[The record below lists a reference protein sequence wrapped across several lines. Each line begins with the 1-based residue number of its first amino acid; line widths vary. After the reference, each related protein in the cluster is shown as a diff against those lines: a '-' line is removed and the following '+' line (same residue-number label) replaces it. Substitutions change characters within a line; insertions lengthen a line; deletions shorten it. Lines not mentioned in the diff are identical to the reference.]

1 MTMRRREFIK
11 GTVGSAVAG
20 WPLAARAQPAALPVI
35 GFLSPGSPKSDTGR
49 MSAVRQ
55 GLRET
60 GYIEDQ
66 NYAIEY
72 RGAQDK
78 LDLLPALAADLVS
91 RGVTLIVT
99 VATPATL
106 AAKAATTTIPII
118 FNVGVDPVQFSLGT
132 SLNRPGG
139 NITGIN
145 TLNVAVIGKR
155 VELLHELL
163 PTAGVIAFLANP
175 NSAFT
180 QVETK
185 ALSESA
191 RRLGVELRVLNVG
204 SASEIDTA
212 FMTLAKEQ
220 SVPVVVSADALFM
233 DHRVQFI
240 VLAARYTVPAIYW
253 NREFAAAGGLM
264 SYGPDL
270 ADTYRQAGIYAG
282 KILKGS
288 KPADLP
294 IQQAVK
300 VELVINLNTA
310 KALGITF
317 PVTLLGRADEV
328 IE

>member
-1 MTMRRREFIK
+1 MRRRDFI
-11 GTVGSAVAG
+11 GIVGNAAIA
-20 WPLAARAQPAALPVI
+20 WPLAARAQRAALPVI
-35 GFLSPGSPKSDTGR
+35 GILSPGSPKSDTSR
-49 MSAVRQ
+49 VSAVRQ
-55 GLRET
+55 ALKET
-60 GYIEDQ
+60 GYVEDQ

-78 LDLLPALAADLVS
+78 LDLLPVLAADLVS
-91 RGVTLIVT
+91 RGVALIVT
-99 VATPATL
+99 IATPATL
-106 AAKAATTTIPII
+106 AAKAATTTIPIV
-118 FNVGVDPVQFSLGT
+118 FNVGVDPVQFGLVT
-132 SLNRPGG
+132 SLTRPGG
-139 NITGIN
+139 NITGIAQ
-145 TLNVAVIGKR
+145 LNVAVIGKR
-155 VELLHELL
+155 LELLHELL
-163 PTAGVIAFLANP
+163 PTAAVIAFLANP
-175 NSAFT
+175 NSPFT
-180 QVETK
+180 PVETK

-233 DHRVQFI
+233 DQRVQL
-240 VLAARYTVPAIYW
+240 VAAAARYIVTAIYW

-270 ADTYRQAGIYAG
+270 SDTYRQIGIYAG

-317 PVTLLGRADEV
+317 PLTLLGRADDV

>member
-1 MTMRRREFIK
+1 MRRREFISL
-11 GTVGSAVAG
+11 VGGAATA
-20 WPLAARAQPAALPVI
+20 WPSAARAQQPAALPVI

-49 MSAVRQ
+49 VSAVRQ
-55 GLRET
+55 GLKET
-60 GYIEDQ
+60 GYVEDQ
-66 NYAIEY
+66 YAIEY

-78 LDLLPALAADLVS
+78 LDLLPVLAADLVS
-91 RGVTLIVT
+91 RGVALIVT

-118 FNVGVDPVQFSLGT
+118 FNVGIDPVQLGLVT
-132 SLNRPGG
+132 SLNRPGS
-139 NITGIN
+139 NMTGMN
-145 TLNVAVIGKR
+145 ALNVAVMGKR
-155 VELLHELL
+155 LELLHELL
-163 PTAGVIAFLANP
+163 PTAGVVALLANP
-175 NSAFT
+175 NSAIT

-185 ALSESA
+185 ALNESA
-191 RRLGVELRVLNVG
+191 RTLGVELRVLNVG

-212 FMTLAKEQ
+212 FTTLAKEQ
-220 SVPVVVSADALFM
+220 SVPVVISGDPLFM
-233 DHRVQFI
+233 DHRAQLV

>member
-1 MTMRRREFIK
+1 MTIRIRRRGLIASL
-11 GTVGSAVAG
+11 GGAAA
-20 WPLAARAQPAALPVI
+20 WPLAARAQRAALPVI
-35 GFLSPGSPKSDTGR
+35 GILSPGSPKSDTSR
-49 MSAVRQ
+49 VSAVRQ
-55 GLRET
+55 GLKET
-60 GYIEDQ
+60 GYVEDQ
-66 NYAIEY
+66 YAIEY

-78 LDLLPALAADLVS
+78 LDLLPVLAADLVS
-91 RGVTLIVT
+91 RGVALIVT

-118 FNVGVDPVQFSLGT
+118 FNVGIDPVQLGLVT
-132 SLNRPGG
+132 SLNRPGS
-139 NITGIN
+139 NMTGMN
-145 TLNVAVIGKR
+145 ALNVAVMGKR
-155 VELLHELL
+155 LELLHELL
-163 PTAGVIAFLANP
+163 PTAGVVALLANP
-175 NSAFT
+175 NSAIT

-191 RRLGVELRVLNVG
+191 RTLGVELRVLNVG

-212 FMTLAKEQ
+212 FTTLAKEQ
-220 SVPVVVSADALFM
+220 SVPVVISGDPLFM
-233 DHRVQFI
+233 DHRAQLV

>member
-1 MTMRRREFIK
+1 MTIHIRRR
-11 GTVGSAVAG
+11 GLLASLGGAAA
-20 WPLAARAQPAALPVI
+20 WPLAARAQRAALPVI
-35 GFLSPGSPKSDTGR
+35 GILSPGSPKSDTSR
-49 MSAVRQ
+49 VSAVRQ
-55 GLRET
+55 GLKET
-60 GYIEDQ
+60 GYVEDQ

-78 LDLLPALAADLVS
+78 LDLLPVLAADLVS
-91 RGVTLIVT
+91 RGVALIVT
-99 VATPATL
+99 LATPATL
-106 AAKAATTTIPII
+106 AAKAASTTIPIV
-118 FNVGVDPVQFSLGT
+118 FNVGVDPVQFGLVT
-132 SLNRPGG
+132 SLTRPGG
-139 NITGIN
+139 NITGIAQ
-145 TLNVAVIGKR
+145 LNVAVIGKR
-155 VELLHELL
+155 LELLHELL
-163 PTAGVIAFLANP
+163 PTAAVIAFLANP

-180 QVETK
+180 PVETK

-212 FMTLAKEQ
+212 FMTLAKER

-233 DHRVQFI
+233 DQRVQL
-240 VLAARYTVPAIYW
+240 VAVAARYIVTAIYW
-253 NREFAAAGGLM
+253 NREFVATGGLM

-270 ADTYRQAGIYAG
+270 SDTYRQVGIYAG

-317 PVTLLGRADEV
+317 PITLLGRADDV

>member
-1 MTMRRREFIK
+1 MRRREFIK
-11 GTVGSAVAG
+11 GTVGSALAG
-20 WPLAARAQPAALPVI
+20 SPLAARAQSAASPVI
-35 GFLSPGSPKSDTGR
+35 GFLSPGSRKSDTSR
-49 MSAVRQ
+49 MNAVQQ

-78 LDLLPALAADLVS
+78 LDLLPVLAADLVS
-91 RGVTLIVT
+91 RGVTVIVT
-99 VATPATL
+99 IATPATL
-106 AAKAATTTIPII
+106 AAKTATTTIPIVFI
-118 FNVGVDPVQFSLGT
+118 VGVDPVQFGLVT

-139 NITGIN
+139 NITGIS

-155 VELLHELL
+155 LELLHELL
-163 PTAGVIAFLANP
+163 PAARVIAFLANP

-180 QVETK
+180 RIETN

-191 RRLGVELRVLNVG
+191 GRLGVQLRVLNVG
-204 SASEIDTA
+204 SVSEIGTA
-212 FMTLAKEQ
+212 FVTLAKEQ

-233 DHRVQFI
+233 DQRTQFI
-240 VLAARYTVPAIYW
+240 ELAARYSVPAIYW

-264 SYGPDL
+264 TYGPDL

-288 KPADLP
+288 NPSDLP

-300 VELVINLNTA
+300 VEFVINLSTA

-317 PVTLLGRADEV
+317 PITLLGRADEV

>member
-1 MTMRRREFIK
+1 MRRRNFIK
-11 GTVGSAVAG
+11 SIGGAALVS
-20 WPLAARAQPAALPVI
+20 PFAARAQQAAMPVI
-35 GFLSPGSPKSDTGR
+35 GILSAGSPTSDTSR

-55 GLRET
+55 GLKET
-60 GYIEDQ
+60 GYVEDQ
-66 NYAIEY
+66 NYVIEY
-72 RGAQDK
+72 RGAQGK
-78 LDLLPALAADLVS
+78 SDLLPVLAADLVS
-91 RGVTLIVT
+91 RRVALIVSI
-99 VATPATL
+99 ATPATL

-118 FNVGVDPVQFSLGT
+118 FIAGVDPVQFGLVT

-139 NITGIN
+139 NITGISA
-145 TLNVAVIGKR
+145 LNVAVIGKR
-155 VELLHELL
+155 LELLHELL

-185 ALSESA
+185 ALRESA
-191 RRLGVELRVLNVG
+191 RTLGVELRVLNVG

-212 FMTLAKEQ
+212 FTTLAKDQ
-220 SVPVVVSADALFM
+220 SVPVVVSADTMFTDQRAQL
-233 DHRVQFI
+233 V

-253 NREFAAAGGLM
+253 TREFAAAGGLM

-270 ADTYRQAGIYAG
+270 PDIYRQGGIYAG
-282 KILKGS
+282 RILKGS
-288 KPADLP
+288 KPTDLP

-310 KALGITF
+310 KALGIKF
-317 PVTLLGRADEV
+317 PIPLLGRADEV

>member
-1 MTMRRREFIK
+1 VRRRDFIK
-11 GTVGSAVAG
+11 VIARSMAV
-20 WPLAARAQPAALPVI
+20 WPLAARAQHAALPVI
-35 GFLSPGSPKSDTGR
+35 GILSPGSPKSDAGR
-49 MSAVRQ
+49 VSAVRQ
-55 GLRET
+55 GLKET
-60 GYIEDQ
+60 GYVEDQ

-72 RGAQDK
+72 RGAQNK
-78 LDLLPALAADLVS
+78 LDLLPVLAADLVS
-91 RGVTLIVT
+91 RGVALIVT
-99 VATPATL
+99 VGVTATL

-118 FNVGVDPVQFSLGT
+118 FNVGVDPVQFGLVT

-139 NITGIN
+139 NMTGMN
-145 TLNVAVIGKR
+145 VLNVAVMGKR
-155 VELLHELL
+155 LELLHELL
-163 PTAGVIAFLANP
+163 PTAGVIALLANP
-175 NSAFT
+175 NSALT

-191 RRLGVELRVLNVG
+191 LRLGVELRVLNVG

-212 FMTLAKEQ
+212 FTALAKEQ
-220 SVPVVVSADALFM
+220 SVPVVVSADTMFT
-233 DHRVQFI
+233 DHHVQI
-240 VLAARYTVPAIYW
+240 VVLAARYTLPAIYW
-253 NREFAAAGGLM
+253 NREFTAAGGLM

-270 ADTYRQAGIYAG
+270 PDTYRQVGIYAG

-288 KPADLP
+288 KPTDLP

-317 PVTLLGRADEV
+317 PITLLGRADEV